1 MNVNTLGNLQQNI
14 VSTDLIE
21 RLEAMIDEDGWL
33 IDRLSSEQVETLQ
46 ATIAALR
53 EQDKDK
59 IAIGRSVQ
67 KMVREWEA
75 ESKTLQAR
83 IEELEKCMETPR
95 IEDLEKIEQYE
106 KLLLKRTHMCS
117 GRDCVGIYQET
128 TGSLPRCDDCTELKR
143 IMGEG
148 NVV

>member
-14 VSTDLIE
+14 VSTDLIK
-21 RLEAMIDEDGWL
+21 RLEQMAWL
-33 IDRLSSEQVETLQ
+33 WNNMEPINDQFPCVYEAIT
-46 ATIAALR
+46 ALR
-53 EQDKDK
+53 EIEGLKEKLKTALIWDD
-59 IAIGRSVQ
+59 I
-67 KMVREWEA
+67 
-75 ESKTLQAR
+75 ESERNEKLQAR
-83 IEELEKCMETPR
+83 IVELEKCMETPR